1 MIWEILKEH
10 YEKRYQDDGVGDS
23 SNSGTCMI
31 VEPFAQ
37 NELENNVN
45 SVASTFYAASTL
57 ICVPNSL
64 AFNGPALGAQA
75 GENRIK
81 DVAMKSGFSHF
92 KRVLETP
99 VIFISIHTAYSQHN
113 TIIAH
118 SN

>member
-1 MIWEILKEH
+1 
-10 YEKRYQDDGVGDS
+10 
-23 SNSGTCMI
+23 MI

-45 SVASTFYAASTL
+45 PVASTFYAASTL

-92 KRVLETP
+92 KKSAWDTTKHSLWGQTIVRLWIECNKRNKNNSYSSFYFSHSLF
-99 VIFISIHTAYSQHN
+99 FIQYF
-113 TIIAH
+113 
-118 SN
+118 

>member
-1 MIWEILKEH
+1 
-10 YEKRYQDDGVGDS
+10 
-23 SNSGTCMI
+23 MI

-45 SVASTFYAASTL
+45 PIGSTFYAASTL

-81 DVAMKSGFSHF
+81 AVALKSGFSHF
-92 KRVLETP
+92 KKVLETP
-99 VIFISIHTAYSQHN
+99 LNLVYEAKP
-113 TIIAH
+113 
-118 SN
+118 